1 MKREQQHS
9 CARPKSRIIKALSAK
24 LCLITFVLV
33 APVALSQNSN
43 PSDTSEQAQTSSSPQ
58 QDQGNK
64 SEEELK
70 AARALEARL
79 AARKEQ
85 EATLQELEE
94 SIAVSRQ
101 KQQDLRQEVARLAS
115 DRKSI
120 QTDLLDTAERIKTLE
135 ISLTDREAS
144 LKILFEDQTAL
155 RVSLAEQRDSLSEI
169 LAALQ
174 RIGRNPPP
182 ALAIRP
188 GDALDSVRSAIL
200 LSTLVP
206 EIRIEA
212 QSLVTQLE
220 ELISLQKKIEEEKGA
235 LRTNLSKLGEERRR
249 LDLLQIR
256 KREEQE
262 KTQEQ
267 AASEEDKI
275 EDLALKASGL
285 KELITAMEQEIEAA
299 RLAVKE
305 AQDAEKL
312 VIEQEIKTRKQKIAA
327 LKNAARLSPAIPFPK
342 MKGLLRLPAEGSIL
356 KAFGAKDDFGGTHQ
370 GLSITT
376 RQGAQV
382 TSPADGWIVYS
393 GPFRSFG
400 KLLIINAGDGYHIVL
415 AGLDNLTAQ
424 VGDFVLAN
432 EPVGQMQQMKV
443 ASTNLLDSTTTG
455 PVLYMELRR
464 DGDAINPAPWWT
476 F

>member
-1 MKREQQHS
+1 MKRKRQQTCTRLVPYNS
-9 CARPKSRIIKALSAK
+9 KSA
-24 LCLITFVLV
+24 FVML
-33 APVALSQNSN
+33 PVMAFWLFASPVS
-43 PSDTSEQAQTSSSPQ
+43 AQTKPPPTAATKQTAPLAQNETTS
-58 QDQGNK
+58 K
-64 SEEELK
+64 SEDELK

-79 AARKEQ
+79 AAHKEQ
-85 EATLQELEE
+85 EATLKELEA
-94 SIAVSRQ
+94 SIALSRQ
-101 KQQDLRQEVARLAS
+101 RQQDLQQEVARIAS
-115 DRKSI
+115 DRQTI
-120 QTDLLDTAERIKTLE
+120 QTDLIATAERIKILE
-135 ISLTDREAS
+135 TSLTDRES
-144 LKILFEDQTAL
+144 RLKILFEDQTAL

-212 QSLVTQLE
+212 QSLAAQLE
-220 ELISLQKKIEEEKGA
+220 ELILLQKKIEEEKGA
-235 LRTNLSKLGEERRR
+235 LRTNLAKLGEERKR

-256 KREEQE
+256 KRKEQE

-267 AASEEDKI
+267 ASGEQDKI
-275 EDLALKASGL
+275 EKLALEASGL
-285 KELITAMEQEIEAA
+285 KELITAMEKEIEAA

-305 AQDAEKL
+305 AQDAEKR

-342 MKGLLRLPAEGSIL
+342 MKGLLRLPAQGSIL
-356 KAFGAKDDFGGTHQ
+356 KAYGTKDDFGGTHQ

-376 RQGAQV
+376 RQGAQI

-415 AGLDNLTAQ
+415 AGLDQLTAQ

-432 EPVGQMQQMKV
+432 EPVGQMQQMKI